1 MVSSLG
7 PCVNECQNV
16 ISPSNSPVSSE
27 LDASFFASEFVSLAD
42 ESPPHPVNKLP
53 VNITP
58 ANSIASLFFILF
70 SFHSSHFGDF

>member
-16 ISPSNSPVSSE
+16 ISPSNSQVSSE
-27 LDASFFASEFVSLAD
+27 LDASFFASEFLSLAD

-58 ANSIASLFFILF
+58 AHSLASLFVMVV
-70 SFHSSHFGDF
+70 SCASSPCGDC